1 MEGVKC
7 CILFVAT
14 IDNRPFRSPRDSS
27 LINQMEQAESNFI
40 CSRRSDPSSR
50 TFPPPP
56 FQLPPELPP
65 ENSSF
70 RGEIV
75 RWIGRRPKLLY
86 SKETCTRSVNDEHK
100 GVGFLLLPSS
110 FANAKCKC
118 ANEYPAADIIPRT
131 NLVIRDPSPP
141 AFKHYSA
148 KEGREE
154 IRSSEFHSRG
164 YTVPILS
171 SPFIPDFRSARGRL
185 ESSREGDRLRR

>member
-1 MEGVKC
+1 MT
-7 CILFVAT
+7 LRLA
-14 IDNRPFRSPRDSS
+14 PFH
-27 LINQMEQAESNFI
+27 LHLSNFH
-40 CSRRSDPSSR
+40 RNY
-50 TFPPPP
+50 
-56 FQLPPELPP
+56 L

-100 GVGFLLLPSS
+100 GVGFLHPPSPS

-131 NLVIRDPSPP
+131 NPAILVIRDPSPP

>member
-1 MEGVKC
+1 
-7 CILFVAT
+7 
-14 IDNRPFRSPRDSS
+14 
-27 LINQMEQAESNFI
+27 MEQAESNFI

-148 KEGREE
+148 KEGRKGRDPVKRISFSRLHGSNPLLSLYPRFSIGTRE
-154 IRSSEFHSRG
+154 IGELEGRRSLKTMTDSG
-164 YTVPILS
+164 
-171 SPFIPDFRSARGRL
+171 AR
-185 ESSREGDRLRR
+185 EAVE